1 MSKYLDEAI
10 ELCKKKIMASDIVQ
24 QLDSLKEQADEDE
37 QEMFSWLYEAAY
49 LQVDELTE
57 E

>member
-1 MSKYLDEAI
+1 MPDDII
-10 ELCKKKIMASDIVQ
+10 E
-24 QLDSLKEQADEDE
+24 QLDSLKDQADEDE
-37 QEMFSWLYEAAY
+37 QQIFSWLYEAAY

>member
-10 ELCKKKIMASDIVQ
+10 ELCQKKIMPDDIIE
-24 QLDSLKEQADEDE
+24 QLDSLEDQADEDE
-37 QEMFSWLYEAAY
+37 RQMFSWLYEAAY

>member
-10 ELCKKKIMASDIVQ
+10 ALCKKKIMPDDIIE
-24 QLDSLKEQADEDE
+24 QLDSLKDQADEDE
-37 QEMFSWLYEAAY
+37 QQIFSWLYEAAY

>member
-10 ELCKKKIMASDIVQ
+10 GLCKKKIMPDDIIG
-24 QLDSLKEQADEDE
+24 QLDSLKDQADEDE
-37 QEMFSWLYEAAY
+37 QQMFSWLYEAAY

>member
-10 ELCKKKIMASDIVQ
+10 ELCKKKIMPDDIIE
-24 QLDSLKEQADEDE
+24 QLDSLKDQADEDE
-37 QEMFSWLYEAAY
+37 QQMFSWLYEAAY

>member
-10 ELCKKKIMASDIVQ
+10 ELCKKKIMPDDIIE
-24 QLDSLKEQADEDE
+24 QLDSLKDQAEEDE
-37 QEMFSWLYEAAY
+37 QQMFSWLYEAAY